1 MATPPSHSQSLLPNP
16 GILILDRIERD
27 ADRFRLTVHVEQE
40 PSCPLCGEVSQSRH
54 SCYCRCLQDYPWQGV
69 SVQLWATVGR
79 FRCRNASCPRKIFCE
94 RLPRVACAYGRQTER
109 AAEIIRLVGY
119 VAGGLPGQRLLAR
132 LSIATSD
139 DTVLRRVRQPPVQ
152 PPSALPVHNLGVDDW
167 AWRKGQDFGTI
178 LVNLDFRRVVDLI
191 PDRAAESFSAWL
203 RPHPEIVTISRD
215 RCGLYAE
222 GATLGAPQSQ
232 QIADRFHLIL
242 NLSATME
249 RVLEERSRQLVLPP
263 IDDPAVASPTAHAGG
278 VSTVST
284 DVPVVVPPQ
293 PTQSQLRRQRRL
305 ERYQEVLALFES
317 GQSQAAISRTLGM
330 ERKTI
335 RRWLRR
341 GQFPERKAPHRRPP
355 KVNEFADYLDQRWK
369 EGCHNA
375 SRLYHEIREKGYAG
389 KRAMVARLVASWR
402 TTGKPAS
409 PNAPQRI
416 APKHAAILVTRRVDQ
431 MSDEQQQLLD
441 RITVQC
447 PEVFILRQLALGFRA
462 ALMADESTQLR
473 QWIEKAKHCGFGAVV
488 RFAYGLQKD
497 ISAVAAAV
505 DNSWS
510 TGQVEGQINRL
521 KMIKRQ
527 MYGRAGFELLRARV
541 LPYSPAAFAG
551 PAP

>member
-16 GILILDRIERD
+16 AIVILDGIERD
-27 ADRFRLTVHVEQE
+27 EKRFRLRVHVEQE
-40 PSCPLCGEVSQSRH
+40 PTCPLCSEVSQSRH
-54 SCYCRCLQDYPWQGV
+54 SCYCRCLQDFPWQGV

-79 FRCRNASCPRKIFCE
+79 FHCRNASCPRKIFCE
-94 RLPRVACAYGRQTER
+94 RLPGVAGAYGRQTER

-139 DTVLRRVRQPPVQ
+139 DTVLRRVRQPPAQ
-152 PPSALPVHNLGVDDW
+152 QPSALPIRNLGVDDW

-178 LVNLDFRRVVDLI
+178 LVNLDLRRVVDLL
-191 PDRAAESFSAWL
+191 PDRAAESLSEWL
-203 RPHPEIVTISRD
+203 QQHPEIVSISRD

-222 GATLGAPQSQ
+222 GATLGAPQAQ

-242 NLSATME
+242 NLSGTME

-263 IDDPAVASPTAHAGG
+263 IDNPAVASASAIAGS
-278 VSTVST
+278 VCAE
-284 DVPVVVPPQ
+284 VPVAVPPQ

-305 ERYQEVLALFES
+305 ERYQEVLALSNS
-317 GQSQAAISRTLGM
+317 GHSQAAISRALGM
-330 ERKTI
+330 GRKTI

-341 GQFPERKAPHRRPP
+341 GQFPERKPP
-355 KVNEFADYLDQRWK
+355 LHKPAKVNEYANYLQQRWN

-375 SRLYHEIREKGYAG
+375 SRLYHEIREKGYGG

-402 TTGKPAS
+402 ITGKPAS
-409 PNAPQRI
+409 PEAPQRI

-431 MSDEQQQLLD
+431 MSEEQQQLFD

-447 PEVFILRQLALGFRA
+447 PEAFTLRQLALGFRA
-462 ALMADESTQLR
+462 ALMADESTQMR
-473 QWIEKAKHCGFGAVV
+473 QWIERAKHCEFGAVV

-541 LPYSPAAFAG
+541 LPYSPAAFDG